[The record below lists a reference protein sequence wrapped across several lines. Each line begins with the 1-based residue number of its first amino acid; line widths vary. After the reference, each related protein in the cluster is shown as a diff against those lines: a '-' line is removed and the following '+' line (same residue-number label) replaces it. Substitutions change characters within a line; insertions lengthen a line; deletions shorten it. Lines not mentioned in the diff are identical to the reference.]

1 MERSKEMRAADV
13 HLERFGVAGKAF
25 LAPGRVNLIGEHT
38 DYTGG
43 FVMPAAIDFGTVAVV
58 SGRSDGKAIFVSVN
72 FESSAEYDLASLK
85 QGEPPAPRGD
95 WSDYCA
101 GAAWAL
107 AQEGI
112 ALRGFNMTVL
122 GDVPWGAGLS
132 SSASVE
138 VVTALALLSHAGVE
152 MRPEKMAVVCRRA
165 ENEYVGAKSGIMD
178 QFVVSCGA
186 AGKALMLDCRSLEYD
201 LLPMPADVCMVIC
214 NSMVKHAVAG
224 GEYGNRSDEVSAG
237 QAALREC
244 RPGVEL
250 LRDATLADLEACA
263 ASMSRESF
271 LRCRHIITENAR
283 VLEAR
288 TALLGGDMAAF
299 GELMR
304 RAHVSFRDDFAAS
317 CPEVDD
323 LVEIAGGLPGCIGAR
338 ITGGG
343 FGGCTVNLV
352 KAAQAEAFGES
363 LKSAY
368 LARTGIRAEVYL
380 CTASEGAHQI
390 PGS

>member
-1 MERSKEMRAADV
+1 MERSKEIRAVEA

-58 SGRSDGKAIFVSVN
+58 SGRADGKAVFVSVN
-72 FESSAEYDLASLK
+72 FESTAEYDLESLK
-85 QGEPPAPRGD
+85 QGTTPAPRGD

-112 ALRGFNMTVL
+112 ALPGFSMTVL

-138 VVTALALLSHAGVE
+138 VVTALGLLSHAGVA

-201 LLPMPADVCMVIC
+201 LLPMPEDVCMVIC

-224 GEYGNRSDEVSAG
+224 GEYGNRSDEVEAG
-237 QAALREC
+237 QAALRKFK
-244 RPGVEL
+244 PGIEL
-250 LRDATLADLEACA
+250 LRDATLADLEACES
-263 ASMSRESF
+263 SMSRESF

-283 VLEAR
+283 VMEAR
-288 TALLGGDMAAF
+288 AALLSGDMTGF

-304 RAHVSFRDDFAAS
+304 QAHLSFRDDFAAS
-317 CPEVDD
+317 CPEVDL
-323 LVEIAGGLPGCIGAR
+323 LVEIVGELPGCIGAR

-352 KAAQAEAFGES
+352 KAAQAEAFGQS
-363 LKSAY
+363 LKVAY
-368 LARTGIRAEVYL
+368 LAKTGISAEVYL
-380 CTASEGAHQI
+380 CKASDGAH
-390 PGS
+390 PLG